1 MLVNSDWL
9 EYNDPM
15 YIETVPNRNS
25 PPAILLR
32 QGWREGSKTLK
43 RTLANL
49 SHWPK
54 QKIDTFRRLLQD
66 EPLVS
71 PQDLF
76 CTHKTLPHGH
86 VEAILMAMRKLGLD
100 SLLAAKRCRER
111 DLVMAMIA
119 ARLLHPCSKLATT
132 REWHTTTLA
141 EELSVADATEDD
153 LYQAMDWLLERQPR
167 IEKKLAARHLG
178 EDCLVLYDV
187 SSSYYEGHTCPLAQY
202 GHNRDGKKGLP
213 IIVYGVMT
221 DGEGRPIAVEV
232 YPGNTGDSTTVADQ
246 VEKLRD
252 RFRLSRVVLVGDR
265 GMLTQP
271 QIDKMKMHPGLGW
284 ITALTSV
291 AIRGLLETGALQ
303 LSLLDETN
311 LAEITSPD
319 YPGERLMVCHNPL
332 LEEERGRK
340 RQELLQATEKA
351 LTKVSKQVERRK
363 KKPLKEAE
371 IALKVGKVLGCYKMG
386 KHFLY
391 TIGEGKFQWS
401 RREQTIEQEAKL
413 DGIYVIRTSE
423 SVERL
428 SAADTVRSYKSLAQV
443 ERAFRT
449 LKGIDLLI
457 RPIRH
462 RTEDRV
468 PAHIFLCLLAY
479 YVEWHLRRAWAPLLF
494 EDEQLAQERRR
505 RDPILPATCSPS
517 AQEKKLTRQTADGF
531 PVHSFA
537 TLMAEL
543 ASRARV
549 TYGLKSEDSTP
560 SFQQVPEPTPLQAKA
575 YALLALLP
583 VVGN

>member
-1 MLVNSDWL
+1 
-9 EYNDPM
+9 M

-25 PPAILLR
+25 PPAVLLR
-32 QGWREGSKTLK
+32 EGWREGSKTLK

-49 SHWPK
+49 SHWPQ
-54 QKIDTFRRLLQD
+54 QKIETFRRLLQD

-76 CTHKTLPHGH
+76 STHKTLPHGH
-86 VEAILMAMRKLGLD
+86 VEAILTAMRKLGMD
-100 SLLAAKRCRER
+100 SLLAAKRCRQR
-111 DLVMAMIA
+111 DLGMAMIA

-141 EELSVADATEDD
+141 EELAVADATEDD

-167 IEKKLAARHLG
+167 IEKKLAARHLS

-202 GHNRDGKKGLP
+202 GHDKDGKKGLP

-252 RFRLSRVVLVGDR
+252 RFQLSRVVLVGDR

-291 AIRGLLETGALQ
+291 AIRGLLQSGALQ
-303 LSLLDETN
+303 LSFLDETN

-319 YPGERLMVCHNPL
+319 YLGERLMVCHNPL

-340 RQELLQATEKA
+340 RQELLEATEKA
-351 LTKVSKQVERRK
+351 LTKVGKQVERRK

-371 IALKVGKVLGCYKMG
+371 IALKVGKVLGRYKMG

-401 RREQTIEQEAKL
+401 RRQQTIEQEAKL
-413 DGIYVIRTSE
+413 DGIYIIRTSE
-423 SVERL
+423 LVERL

-449 LKGIDLLI
+449 LKGVDLLI

-505 RDPILPATCSPS
+505 RDPILPATGSPS

-549 TYGLKSEDSTP
+549 TYGLKSEESTP